1 MHCFR
6 QKQLLGSEV
15 ASSLLTYVECG
26 KNGANS
32 RRGKTRGHTVTLRCA
47 LMQAP
52 ILVLDSERERNPS
65 YAAPTR
71 RQRPRARARV
81 RAREI
86 SVRVLRTW
94 RDTAIADRTGHAR
107 QNVPNPAPYT
117 LHPTPYTLHRDP
129 TPNTLLPTPYSLL
142 PKPYIVNP
150 KPAELCKEK
159 GVKGFPTWEIN
170 GKMYPGEKSLADLAK
185 LSNFSPPSK

>member
-1 MHCFR
+1 MCCEP
-6 QKQLLGSEV
+6 G
-15 ASSLLTYVECG
+15 G
-26 KNGANS
+26 I
-32 RRGKTRGHTVTLRCA
+32 LRLRIVLA
-47 LMQAP
+47 MRVKMYQ
-52 ILVLDSERERNPS
+52 ILH
-65 YAAPTR
+65 PT
-71 RQRPRARARV
+71 PF
-81 RAREI
+81 
-86 SVRVLRTW
+86 
-94 RDTAIADRTGHAR
+94 
-107 QNVPNPAPYT
+107 T

>member
-71 RQRPRARARV
+71 RQRQRARARA
-81 RAREI
+81 RA
-86 SVRVLRTW
+86 SK
-94 RDTAIADRTGHAR
+94 RDQCACVANLEGYCDCGSYWPCASKCTKSYTLH
-107 QNVPNPAPYT
+107 PSPYT
-117 LHPTPYTLHRDP
+117 LHPTPYTVTLHP
-129 TPNTLLPTPYSLL
+129 TPYSLLPTPYSL
-142 PKPYIVNP
+142 NP
-150 KPAELCKEK
+150 
-159 GVKGFPTWEIN
+159 T
-170 GKMYPGEKSLADLAK
+170 S
-185 LSNFSPPSK
+185 